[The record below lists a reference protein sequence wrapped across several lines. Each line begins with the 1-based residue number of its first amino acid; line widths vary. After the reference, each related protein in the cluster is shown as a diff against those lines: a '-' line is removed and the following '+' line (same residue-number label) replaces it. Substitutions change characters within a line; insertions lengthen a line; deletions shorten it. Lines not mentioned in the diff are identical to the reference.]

1 MFGTSDGAATDGTDR
16 ASRLCP
22 SAGCVRTSFA
32 AIVVTPP
39 GRFSTIARQFSV
51 SDNSLA
57 TIRLMMSGGVL
68 AEFGATKRI
77 VPLGNAVCAL
87 AGNPDAA
94 RATITATCRPVLQ
107 SNRWVMGDLPLL
119 VEFSKPRRGYS

>member
-16 ASRLCP
+16 ASKLCP
-22 SAGCVRTSFA
+22 SAGCVSTSVA

-39 GRFSTIARQFSV
+39 GRFSTIARQFSP

-68 AEFGATKRI
+68 AENGATKRI
-77 VPLGNAVCAL
+77 VPVGNVVWAPAGGPEATNATMNAKGLL
-87 AGNPDAA
+87 ARRNG
-94 RATITATCRPVLQ
+94 
-107 SNRWVMGDLPLL
+107 
-119 VEFSKPRRGYS
+119 FSV